1 MIFDVLS
8 KFHLLLPISGRELL
22 QALANWALERPFYA
36 GLLLLTA
43 YLLYKVV
50 TFREIVIDFKD
61 EVPKAVR
68 RAATATAVAGGESG
82 PPPPFPN
89 GWIPVLESRAL
100 GPGQVKSVL
109 AFGQELAVVRGAT
122 GQVYV
127 LDAFCPHL
135 GANLAVGGTVEQ
147 RICSSSKKVSGDDN
161 NNNNGKISC
170 NGKAKPTKEDCIRC
184 PFHGWSF
191 RMSDG
196 QCADIP
202 YEEAPV
208 NAKVKLWT
216 SLERNNVIFVWYQAD
231 QDEQPKPSWTP
242 EVVQELTTGKWVYQ
256 GRTEHL
262 VNCHI
267 QEIPENGADI
277 AHLNSIHV
285 DSFLLGSDLDLL
297 NRLRRRWLGVWLS
310 SSLLTH
316 EWAAQWAPCPPPDAH
331 MATIELVNA
340 TKFFGWTLFTVNLAV
355 RQIGPAYVELR
366 FQAKLPFRC
375 MSSRPL
381 VTGVFLQFVKPIG
394 PMRNS
399 IVHQVYTEGSVL
411 GYIFGKFLI
420 LAEARMLERDIRIW
434 NRKAFLRRPYV
445 AKSEKALVK
454 YRRWFLQF
462 YSSSQPETTKTAS
475 KTATTID
482 W

>member
-8 KFHLLLPISGRELL
+8 KFHLLLPISGRELI

-36 GLLLLTA
+36 GFLLLTA
-43 YLLYKVV
+43 YILYKVV

-61 EVPKAVR
+61 EVPKGVR

-100 GPGQVKSVL
+100 GPGHVKSVL

-161 NNNNGKISC
+161 NNNNGNAC

-202 YEEAPV
+202 YEE
-208 NAKVKLWT
+208 
-216 SLERNNVIFVWYQAD
+216 
-231 QDEQPKPSWTP
+231 
-242 EVVQELTTGKWVYQ
+242 GK
-256 GRTEHL
+256 
-262 VNCHI
+262 
-267 QEIPENGADI
+267 
-277 AHLNSIHV
+277 
-285 DSFLLGSDLDLL
+285 
-297 NRLRRRWLGVWLS
+297 
-310 SSLLTH
+310 
-316 EWAAQWAPCPPPDAH
+316 
-331 MATIELVNA
+331 
-340 TKFFGWTLFTVNLAV
+340 
-355 RQIGPAYVELR
+355 
-366 FQAKLPFRC
+366 
-375 MSSRPL
+375 
-381 VTGVFLQFVKPIG
+381 
-394 PMRNS
+394 
-399 IVHQVYTEGSVL
+399 
-411 GYIFGKFLI
+411 
-420 LAEARMLERDIRIW
+420 
-434 NRKAFLRRPYV
+434 
-445 AKSEKALVK
+445 
-454 YRRWFLQF
+454 
-462 YSSSQPETTKTAS
+462 
-475 KTATTID
+475 
-482 W
+482 